1 MAPSLRAAAAACLLA
16 SCGAETLM
24 KYVLVPGFDSD
35 DAPMFSRWGV
45 PLHWDS
51 TLNETELQTKAR
63 DFATTYHLRQTHA
76 CGNDV
81 NCITDALVERMAA
94 ATASCDA
101 DWPERLADVVQ
112 RLSKASAGYEAFG
125 DIAIV
130 LSGSTD
136 KLASTLES
144 LYERVVQPSGAM
156 VFAVL
161 SGGQALPEATQK
173 ALRALPFV
181 GAVEFAGNDTDA
193 VRRDHAEH
201 YPYPARRKKEP
212 EPHVNLLY
220 MWKGIRDANA
230 LREAYEEATGTT
242 FKVAARVRTD
252 MEFDRDHNLERYL
265 DLQKFALYVPRCV
278 EIKFYGTFVLNR
290 RVVLHALDGV
300 AMRLISTQVPRC
312 GHAIVNAAAFLT
324 WPPGY
329 RGVNDQ
335 FFVAQG
341 DTFGRVARL
350 YEYIPSLY
358 ADAQCTFHPEH
369 LLGYAAVAALRLEL
383 RYYEAPPPDPAA
395 LPEPVPGFASASGR
409 EEAPCD
415 FAAAGYHIRRH
426 SEREG
431 AWL

>member
-16 SCGAETLM
+16 SCRAETLM

-35 DAPMFSRWGV
+35 DAPMFARWGV
-45 PLHWDS
+45 PLSWDS
-51 TLNETELQTKAR
+51 SLNETELQTHAR
-63 DFATTYHLRQTHA
+63 DFATKYSLRQTHA

-81 NCITDALVERMAA
+81 NCITAALAERMAA

-101 DWPERLADVVQ
+101 DWSERLADVVQ
-112 RLSKASAGYEAFG
+112 RLSKASAGYEPFG

-136 KLASTLES
+136 KLSTTLES
-144 LYERVVQPSGAM
+144 LYERVVLPSRAL

-161 SGGQALPEATQK
+161 SGGQALPEPTRK
-173 ALRALPFV
+173 AFEALPFV
-181 GAVEFAGNDTDA
+181 GAVEFADA
-193 VRRDHAEH
+193 AKDNETVRRDHAEH

-220 MWKGIRDANA
+220 MWKGIRDANL
-230 LREAYEEATGTT
+230 LRERYEEATGTT
-242 FKVAARVRTD
+242 FRVVARMRTD
-252 MEFDRDHNLERYL
+252 AEFDRDHNLERYL
-265 DLQKFALYVPRCV
+265 DANKFALY
-278 EIKFYGTFVLNR
+278 
-290 RVVLHALDGV
+290 
-300 AMRLISTQVPRC
+300 VPRC
-312 GHAIVNAAAFLT
+312 GHAIVNSAAFLT

-341 DTFGRVARL
+341 ATFGRVARL

-358 ADAQCTFHPEH
+358 ADAACTFHPEH

-415 FAAAGYHIRRH
+415 YAAAGYHIRRH

>member
-1 MAPSLRAAAAACLLA
+1 MTPSLRAAAAACLLA
-16 SCGAETLM
+16 SSRAETLM

-35 DAPMFSRWGV
+35 DAPMFARWGV

-51 TLNETELQTKAR
+51 SLNETELQTKAR

-81 NCITDALVERMAA
+81 NCITAALVERMAA

-144 LYERVVQPSGAM
+144 LYERVVLPSRAL

-161 SGGQALPEATQK
+161 SGGQVLPESTKK
-173 ALRALPFV
+173 AFEALPFV
-181 GAVEFAGNDTDA
+181 GAVEFADA
-193 VRRDHAEH
+193 AKDNETVRRDHAEH

-220 MWKGIRDANA
+220 MWKGIRDANL
-230 LREAYEEATGTT
+230 LRERYEEATGTL
-242 FKVAARVRTD
+242 FRVVARIRTD

-278 EIKFYGTFVLNR
+278 EIKILRHVRAESSR
-290 RVVLHALDGV
+290 RPPRHRRDACSM
-300 AMRLISTQVPRC
+300 AWRC
-312 GHAIVNAAAFLT
+312 G
-324 WPPGY
+324 
-329 RGVNDQ
+329 
-335 FFVAQG
+335 
-341 DTFGRVARL
+341 
-350 YEYIPSLY
+350 
-358 ADAQCTFHPEH
+358 
-369 LLGYAAVAALRLEL
+369 
-383 RYYEAPPPDPAA
+383 
-395 LPEPVPGFASASGR
+395 
-409 EEAPCD
+409 
-415 FAAAGYHIRRH
+415 
-426 SEREG
+426 
-431 AWL
+431 

>member
-1 MAPSLRAAAAACLLA
+1 MAPSLRVMACLLA
-16 SCGAETLM
+16 SCRAETLM

-35 DAPMFSRWGV
+35 DAPMFARWGV

-51 TLNETELQTKAR
+51 ALNETELQTKAR

-76 CGNDV
+76 CGNDI
-81 NCITDALVERMAA
+81 NCITNALAERMAA
-94 ATASCDA
+94 STTSCDA

-112 RLSKASAGYEAFG
+112 RLSKASRGYEPFG
-125 DIAIV
+125 DIAVV

-161 SGGQALPEATQK
+161 SGGQVLPEATRNALQK
-173 ALRALPFV
+173 LPFV
-181 GAVEFAGNDTDA
+181 GALQFADAAEDADA

-220 MWKGIRDANA
+220 MWKGIRDANL
-230 LREAYEEATGTT
+230 LRERYEEATGTL
-242 FKVAARVRTD
+242 FRVVARIRTD

-265 DLQKFALYVPRCV
+265 DIAKFALY
-278 EIKFYGTFVLNR
+278 
-290 RVVLHALDGV
+290 
-300 AMRLISTQVPRC
+300 VPRC
-312 GHAIVNAAAFLT
+312 GHAIVNAVAFLT
-324 WPPGY
+324 RPPGY

-341 DTFGRVARL
+341 GTFGRVARL
-350 YEYIPSLY
+350 YLCGNQNFTARS
-358 ADAQCTFHPEH
+358 C
-369 LLGYAAVAALRLEL
+369 
-383 RYYEAPPPDPAA
+383 
-395 LPEPVPGFASASGR
+395 
-409 EEAPCD
+409 
-415 FAAAGYHIRRH
+415 
-426 SEREG
+426 
-431 AWL
+431 

>member
-16 SCGAETLM
+16 SCRAETLM

-51 TLNETELQTKAR
+51 SLNETELQTKAR

-144 LYERVVQPSGAM
+144 LYERVVLPSGAM

-161 SGGQALPEATQK
+161 SGGQVLPESTKK
-173 ALRALPFV
+173 ALGALPFV

-278 EIKFYGTFVLNR
+278 EIKILRHVR
-290 RVVLHALDGV
+290 RVYLHAID
-300 AMRLISTQVPRC
+300 ATPAR
-312 GHAIVNAAAFLT
+312 
-324 WPPGY
+324 W
-329 RGVNDQ
+329 RG
-335 FFVAQG
+335 
-341 DTFGRVARL
+341 
-350 YEYIPSLY
+350 
-358 ADAQCTFHPEH
+358 DAVDFHT
-369 LLGYAAVAALRLEL
+369 GAAVRP
-383 RYYEAPPPDPAA
+383 RYCERGG
-395 LPEPVPGFASASGR
+395 VSHV
-409 EEAPCD
+409 
-415 FAAAGYHIRRH
+415 AAGLPRRQ
-426 SEREG
+426 
-431 AWL
+431 

>member
-1 MAPSLRAAAAACLLA
+1 MTPSLRAAAAACLLA
-16 SCGAETLM
+16 SCRAETLM

-35 DAPMFSRWGV
+35 DAPMFARWGV

-51 TLNETELQTKAR
+51 ALNETELQTKAR

-81 NCITDALVERMAA
+81 DCITNALAERMAA
-94 ATASCDA
+94 STTSCDA
-101 DWPERLADVVQ
+101 DWPERLADVVR
-112 RLSKASAGYEAFG
+112 RLSKRSSGYEPFG

-144 LYERVVQPSGAM
+144 LYERVVLPSRAL

-161 SGGQALPEATQK
+161 SGGHMLPESTKK
-173 ALRALPFV
+173 AFEALPFV

-220 MWKGIRDANA
+220 MWKGIRDANL
-230 LREAYEEATGTT
+230 LRERYEEETGTT
-242 FKVAARVRTD
+242 FRVVARMRTD

-278 EIKFYGTFVLNR
+278 EIKILRHVRAESSR
-290 RVVLHALDGV
+290 RP
-300 AMRLISTQVPRC
+300 PRHRRDAC
-312 GHAIVNAAAFLT
+312 SMAWRCRFLT
-324 WPPGY
+324 A
-329 RGVNDQ
+329 RRNQD
-335 FFVAQG
+335 
-341 DTFGRVARL
+341 GRVIA
-350 YEYIPSLY
+350 EM
-358 ADAQCTFHPEH
+358 
-369 LLGYAAVAALRLEL
+369 
-383 RYYEAPPPDPAA
+383 
-395 LPEPVPGFASASGR
+395 
-409 EEAPCD
+409 
-415 FAAAGYHIRRH
+415 
-426 SEREG
+426 
-431 AWL
+431 

>member
-1 MAPSLRAAAAACLLA
+1 MTPSLRVAACLLA

-24 KYVLVPGFDSD
+24 KYVLVPGFDSE
-35 DAPMFSRWGV
+35 DAPMFARWGV

-81 NCITDALVERMAA
+81 DCITNALAERMAA
-94 ATASCDA
+94 STASCDA
-101 DWPERLADVVQ
+101 DWPERLADVVR
-112 RLSKASAGYEAFG
+112 RLSKRSSGYEPFG

-144 LYERVVQPSGAM
+144 LYERVVLPSRAL

-161 SGGQALPEATQK
+161 SGGHMLPESTKK
-173 ALRALPFV
+173 AFGALPFV
-181 GAVEFAGNDTDA
+181 GAVEFAGNTTDE

-212 EPHVNLLY
+212 EPHVNLLF
-220 MWKGIRDANA
+220 MWKGIRDANL
-230 LREAYEEATGTT
+230 LRERYEEATGTL
-242 FKVAARVRTD
+242 FRVVARIRTD

-265 DLQKFALYVPRCV
+265 DIAKFALY
-278 EIKFYGTFVLNR
+278 
-290 RVVLHALDGV
+290 
-300 AMRLISTQVPRC
+300 VPRC

-341 DTFGRVARL
+341 ATFGRVARL

-358 ADAQCTFHPEH
+358 DDAQCTFHPEH

-383 RYYEAPPPDPAA
+383 RYYEAPPPDPVAI
-395 LPEPVPGFASASGR
+395 PEPVPGFASASGR

-415 FAAAGYHIRRH
+415 YAAAGYHIRRH